1 MKEEKLPM
9 EDNEI
14 IQRELRKSIKQ
25 LVARAKNNIIK
36 RNFLEVLFNL

>member
-14 IQRELRKSIKQ
+14 IQKELRIAIKQ
-25 LVARAKNNIIK
+25 LVARAKNNIRK